1 MLDFLTALLLLAV
14 QGFRT
19 GVVVTVIGRW
29 EHHLELLVVGL
40 ERAKPLNLP
49 ARLCQS
55 AVGWRCL
62 CRSLA

>member
-1 MLDFLTALLLLAV
+1 MLDFLTALLLLAI

-19 GVVVTVIGRW
+19 GVVATVVGRW
-29 EHHLELLVVGL
+29 VHHLELLVVGL
-40 ERAKPLNLP
+40 EHAKPLNLP